1 MLIIGNESS
10 NEDGNDAEL
19 VEGSD
24 GEEGD
29 EIVEVADEADGS
41 EPEHVDWPPT
51 ENACLDEQE
60 FDDVVGRDAH
70 VSNNQGQE
78 ERDCPD
84 DRSCSQNLLHSD
96 ITVQDETLAPDETN
110 AASVTASQVANEAR
124 RRDTSPEQPSSP
136 NVPSNNDNTSSIEE
150 KFLRDG
156 RYIVNKLEKLK
167 KEGEVYEKNIKIID
181 EKLSANQEQMK
192 QVLQSAPEKFV
203 SLFEPIFSD
212 ALIQDGKRKMEEEN
226 KTANDR
232 KKARLVAKLKAKT
245 NEFEVQLRTDMQRR
259 EAAP

>member
-29 EIVEVADEADGS
+29 EIVEEADEADGS
-41 EPEHVDWPPT
+41 EPEHVNWPPT
-51 ENACLDEQE
+51 ENAGLDEQE

-70 VSNNQGQE
+70 ISNNQGQE

-110 AASVTASQVANEAR
+110 VASVTASQVANEAR

-167 KEGEVYEKNIKIID
+167 KEGEVTEKKH
-181 EKLSANQEQMK
+181 Q
-192 QVLQSAPEKFV
+192 
-203 SLFEPIFSD
+203 
-212 ALIQDGKRKMEEEN
+212 
-226 KTANDR
+226 ND
-232 KKARLVAKLKAKT
+232 
-245 NEFEVQLRTDMQRR
+245 
-259 EAAP
+259 